1 MHYNMQNA
9 IKAFLITPS
18 EICKDIIIN
27 KYIYKRLLKIRS
39 RIDSHY
45 QIEKFKKD
53 LRMN

>member
-1 MHYNMQNA
+1 MHYKMQNA

-27 KYIYKRLLKIRS
+27 KYKYKRLPKIRF
-39 RIDSHY
+39 RVDSHY
-45 QIEKFKKD
+45 QIEKFKKN